1 MTRRSPILRLHQE
14 AEASLREYAA
24 PFTDAA
30 GTVSTDAAA
39 RVDVVESYGEL
50 ELEYAALRKSV
61 ALFDMPQRAII
72 EVTGLD
78 RLEFLN
84 RMVTQELKGM
94 PPFSVRRSFW
104 LNKKGRIEADLRI
117 IDLPDRT
124 LLELDVHAA
133 PRTVKSLTPFI
144 VTEDVT
150 IKDATDQTH
159 RFSLH
164 GPTGLWLLAGVSM
177 EPRGAMASGP
187 GLEDLAPGRAMVVSI
202 AEADCVVYRED
213 LAGEMGLELI
223 VPADKAL
230 AVWHML
236 IEAGHDRAHGHGA
249 PPEGSPPAKSH
260 PWQTLGAKVRL
271 RPAGWHA
278 FNIAR
283 IEAGSPLYYID
294 FGPDSLP
301 AETGVLED
309 RVSFKKGCYLGQ
321 EVVARMHSRGHSKQ
335 VLVGVDFDT
344 VMDPTTGFPMQPLGG
359 THLHAAQP
367 APGKDEPIGMIT
379 SSALSPMNGSR
390 PVALAQVKQ
399 AHAAAGTTLIA
410 PTMAP
415 SGDFRLPGKV
425 RDTLWCFCRSA
436 MKKA

>member
-14 AEASLREYAA
+14 AEASLRDYAA
-24 PFTDAA
+24 PFSDDGGEPREGA
-30 GTVSTDAAA
+30 SA

-61 ALFDMPQRAII
+61 ALFDMPQRGII

-84 RMVTQELKGM
+84 RMVTQDLKDM

-117 IDLPDRT
+117 VDLPDRT

-133 PRTVKSLTPFI
+133 PRTVKGLAPYI
-144 VTEDVT
+144 VTENVN
-150 IKDATDQTH
+150 IRDATDQLH

-177 EPRGAMASGP
+177 TPMGAMASGP
-187 GLEDLAPGRAMVVSI
+187 GLEELAPGRAMVVSI
-202 AEADCVVYRED
+202 AEAECVVYRED

-230 AVWHML
+230 AVWQML

-249 PPEGSPPAKSH
+249 PPEGSPPAAAH
-260 PWQTLGAKVRL
+260 AWQILGSKVRL

-301 AETGVLED
+301 AETGVLND

-344 VMDPTTGFPMQPLGG
+344 IMDPSSGFPLQPLGG
-359 THLHAAQP
+359 TSIHAAEP
-367 APGKDEPIGMIT
+367 ATNKDEPIGMVT

-390 PVALAQVKQ
+390 PVALVQVKQ
-399 AHAAAGTTLIA
+399 AYAAAGTALVA

-425 RDTLWCFCRSA
+425 RDTLWCFCRNA
-436 MKKA
+436 MKKV

>member
-24 PFTDAA
+24 PFSGNGSEPHA
-30 GTVSTDAAA
+30 GSTS

-50 ELEYAALRKSV
+50 ELEYAALRKGV
-61 ALFDMPQRAII
+61 ALFDMPQRGVI
-72 EVTGLD
+72 EITGLD

-133 PRTVKSLTPFI
+133 ARTVNGLTPFI
-144 VTEDVT
+144 ITESVS
-150 IKDATDQTH
+150 IRDATEHAH

-164 GPTGLWLLAGVSM
+164 GPTGLWLLAGISM
-177 EPRGAMASGP
+177 SPTGAMASGP
-187 GLEDLAPGRAMVVSI
+187 GLEELAPGRAMVVVI
-202 AEADCVVYRED
+202 AEAECVVYRED

-223 VPADKAL
+223 VPTEKAL
-230 AVWHML
+230 AVWQML

-249 PPEGSPPAKSH
+249 PPEGSPPAQSH
-260 PWQTLGAKVRL
+260 PLQNLGSKVRL

-301 AETGVLED
+301 AETGVLND
-309 RVSFKKGCYLGQ
+309 RVSFTKGCYLGQ

-344 VMDPTTGFPMQPLGG
+344 MMDPTTGFPLQPLGG
-359 THLHAAQP
+359 TQIHAAEP
-367 APGKDEPIGMIT
+367 ATGKDEPIGMVT

-390 PVALAQVKQ
+390 PVALVQVKQ
-399 AHAAAGTTLIA
+399 AYAAAGTALVA

-425 RDTLWCFCRSA
+425 RDTLWCFCRST
-436 MKKA
+436 MKKV

>member
-1 MTRRSPILRLHQE
+1 
-14 AEASLREYAA
+14 
-24 PFTDAA
+24 
-30 GTVSTDAAA
+30 
-39 RVDVVESYGEL
+39 
-50 ELEYAALRKSV
+50 
-61 ALFDMPQRAII
+61 
-72 EVTGLD
+72 
-78 RLEFLN
+78 
-84 RMVTQELKGM
+84 MVTQELKDM

-117 IDLPDRT
+117 VDLPDRT

-133 PRTVKSLTPFI
+133 PRTVKGLAPYI
-144 VTEDVT
+144 VTENVN
-150 IKDATDQTH
+150 IRDATDQLH

-177 EPRGAMASGP
+177 TPMGAMASGP
-187 GLEDLAPGRAMVVSI
+187 GLEELAPGRAMVVSI
-202 AEADCVVYRED
+202 AEAECVVYRED

-230 AVWHML
+230 AVWQML

-249 PPEGSPPAKSH
+249 PPEGSPPAAAH
-260 PWQTLGAKVRL
+260 PWQILGSKVRL

-301 AETGVLED
+301 AETGVLND

-344 VMDPTTGFPMQPLGG
+344 IMDPSSGFPLQPLGG
-359 THLHAAQP
+359 TSIHAAEP
-367 APGKDEPIGMIT
+367 ATNKDEPIGMVT

-390 PVALAQVKQ
+390 PVALVQVKQ
-399 AHAAAGTTLIA
+399 AYAAAGTALVA

-425 RDTLWCFCRSA
+425 RDTLWCFCRNA
-436 MKKA
+436 MKKV